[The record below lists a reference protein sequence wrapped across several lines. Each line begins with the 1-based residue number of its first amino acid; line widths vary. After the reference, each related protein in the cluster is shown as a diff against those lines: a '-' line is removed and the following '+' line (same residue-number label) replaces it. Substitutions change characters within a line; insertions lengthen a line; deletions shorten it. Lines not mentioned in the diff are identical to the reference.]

1 MKKKPAITK
10 PATSS
15 VLALPPTAPPPR
27 KEDIINAMVERARVK
42 HEEQRQEHIA
52 RREKAVN
59 ELNEALLKELKDKP
73 ESFCINF
80 HGSYH
85 APEIEY
91 ILDVVPPHIRKL
103 REKVRDIPGM
113 SGFDAVEVRRKIRD
127 QYQAS
132 SSDRVRALLA
142 SPDAVK
148 ALDAALAKIA

>member
-10 PATSS
+10 PATS
-15 VLALPPTAPPPR
+15 VLTLPPTAPPPR

-42 HEEQRQEHIA
+42 HEEQRHLIA
-52 RREKAVN
+52 TQRQAAVDA
-59 ELNEALLKELKDKP
+59 LNEALLKELKEKP

-80 HGSYH
+80 NMYD
-85 APEIEY
+85 APEIKY
-91 ILDVVPPHIRKL
+91 SLDVVPPHIRKL
-103 REKVRDIPGM
+103 REKVREAPYM
-113 SGFDAVEVRRKIRD
+113 RGFDAAEVRRKIRD

>member
-15 VLALPPTAPPPR
+15 VLTLPPTAPPPR

-42 HEEQRQEHIA
+42 HEEQRQHIA
-52 RREKAVN
+52 TQRQAAVDA
-59 ELNEALLKELKDKP
+59 LNEALLKELKEKP

-80 HGSYH
+80 NMYD
-85 APEIEY
+85 APEIKY
-91 ILDVVPPHIRKL
+91 SLDVVPPHIRKL
-103 REKVRDIPGM
+103 REKVREAPYM
-113 SGFDAVEVRRKIRD
+113 RGFDAAEVRRKIRD

>member
-1 MKKKPAITK
+1 MKKKPAITQ

-42 HEEQRQEHIA
+42 HEEKRQEVATQRQA
-52 RREKAVN
+52 AVDA
-59 ELNEALLKELKDKP
+59 LNEALLKELKEKP

-80 HGSYH
+80 HGMYH

-91 ILDVVPPHIRKL
+91 SLDVVPPHIRKL
-103 REKVRDIPGM
+103 REKVREAPDM
-113 SGFDAVEVRRKIRD
+113 RGFDAVEVRRKIRD